1 MTHYATPVEDMRF
14 TLDHV
19 ADFAAIQALPGYA
32 EVTQDLVSAILEQ
45 ADRFGVNVLAPLNQ
59 SGDQEGAVL
68 ESGTVRMPEGF
79 ADAYRH
85 FVECGWNSLPFPREF
100 GGQAL
105 PWVLHTA
112 VQEIWHAANMSFG
125 LCPMLT
131 QSAVELL
138 LAHASE
144 SQKSLFLPRLVS
156 GEWTGSMNLTEPQ
169 AGSDL
174 SLIQTRALPLA
185 GHDNVYKLIG
195 YKSFITYGDHD
206 MTENIIHLVLA
217 RMSDAPAGVKGISLF
232 IVPKFLVA
240 EDGALNRRN
249 DIWCSSLEHKLGIRA
264 SPTAA
269 MSLGD
274 DDGAIGYL
282 VGRAHCGLEYMFTMM
297 NHARLSVGLEGVAL
311 SERAYQKA
319 RDYARERVQG
329 YALQFGRRSGAVSI
343 IHHPDVRR
351 MLMTMKSL
359 TEATRALA
367 YYTAARVDIAR
378 AHPDGDVRGA
388 AAARVALLTPIVKAW
403 STDVGMEVANLGLQ
417 VHGGAGFIETTGAA
431 QYWRD
436 ARIAAIYEG
445 TNGIQ
450 ANDLVSRKVVR
461 NRGAEVQNMIAEI
474 NAVISALSVSGSAVQ
489 PLQTGL
495 QKACAALGKAT
506 SWLVDRDN
514 PVTAQAGAVPYLHL
528 FGLTLGGFMFAKAA
542 LAVARLPVEADHPF
556 LKAKLLT
563 ARFYAEQILP
573 QTESL
578 LTVVTTGEESVM
590 ALPEE
595 AF

>member
-19 ADFAAIQALPGYA
+19 ADFADIQALPDYA
-32 EVTQDLVSAILEQ
+32 EVTPDLVSAILEQ

-59 SGDQEGAVL
+59 SGDKEGAVF
-68 ESGTVRMPEGF
+68 ETGTVRMPEGF
-79 ADAYRH
+79 SDAYRQ
-85 FVECGWNSLPFPREF
+85 FIEYGWNSLPFPREF

-138 LAHASE
+138 LSHASAA
-144 SQKSLFLPRLVS
+144 QKALFLPRLVS

-174 SLIQTRALPLA
+174 SLIQTRALPII
-185 GHDNVYKLIG
+185 DQENTYKLIG
-195 YKSFITYGDHD
+195 NKIYITYGEHD

-217 RMSDAPAGVKGISLF
+217 RMPDAPAGVKGISLF

-240 EDGALNRRN
+240 EDGSLGRRN
-249 DIWCSSLEHKLGIRA
+249 DIWCSALEHKLGIRA

-282 VGRAHCGLEYMFTMM
+282 VGKAHCGLEYMFTMM
-297 NHARLSVGLEGVAL
+297 NHARLSVGLEGIAL
-311 SERAYQKA
+311 AERAYQKA
-319 RDYARERVQG
+319 REYARERVQG
-329 YALQFGRRSGAVSI
+329 YALQLGRSSGAVSI

-351 MLMTMKSL
+351 MLMTMRAF

-378 AHPDGDVRGA
+378 SHPDQNVRRDA
-388 AAARVALLTPIVKAW
+388 ESRVALLTPIVKAW
-403 STDVGMEVANLGLQ
+403 STDVAMEVANLGLQ

-436 ARIAAIYEG
+436 SRIAAIYEG

-450 ANDLVSRKVVR
+450 AHDLVSRKILR
-461 NRGAEVQNMIAEI
+461 DRGLEAQQVIVEI
-474 NAVISALSVSGSAVQ
+474 NEAIAALNVAGSAVQ
-489 PLQTGL
+489 SLQTSL
-495 QKACAALGKAT
+495 QKACAALKKAT
-506 SWLVDRDN
+506 SWLVARDDL
-514 PVTAQAGAVPYLHL
+514 VVAQAGAVPYLHL
-528 FGLTLGGFMFAKAA
+528 FGLTLGGLMFAKEA
-542 LAVARLPVEADHPF
+542 LAAYRLSAAADHPF
-556 LKAKLLT
+556 LKTKLVT
-563 ARFYAEQILP
+563 AQFYAEKLLP

-578 LTVVTTGEESVM
+578 LTMVITGADSIM

>member
-19 ADFAAIQALPGYA
+19 AAFADLQALPGYA

-59 SGDQEGAVL
+59 SGDQEGAVF
-68 ESGTVRMPEGF
+68 EAGTVRMPEGF
-79 ADAYRH
+79 ADAYRY
-85 FVECGWNSLPFPREF
+85 FIENGWNSLPFPREF

-138 LAHASE
+138 IAHASAA
-144 SQKSLFLPRLVS
+144 QKSLFLPRLVS

-174 SLIQTRALPLA
+174 SLIQTRAMPIA
-185 GHDNVYKLIG
+185 GQENIYRLIG
-195 YKSFITYGDHD
+195 YKSFITYGEHD

-217 RMSDAPAGVKGISLF
+217 RMPDAPSGVKGLSLF

-240 EDGALNRRN
+240 EDGSLNRRN

-264 SPTAA
+264 SPTAT

-311 SERAYQKA
+311 SERAYQQA

-351 MLMTMKSL
+351 MLMTMKAL

-367 YYTAARVDIAR
+367 YYTAAQVDIAR

-388 AAARVALLTPIVKAW
+388 AESRLALLTPIVKAW

-450 ANDLVSRKVVR
+450 ANDLVSRKVLR
-461 NRGAEVQNMIAEI
+461 DRGAEVQKIIVEI
-474 NAVISALSVSGSAVQ
+474 NAVISALSLAGSAVQ

-495 QKACAALGKAT
+495 QKACAALGQAT
-506 SWLVDRDN
+506 AWLVARDD

-528 FGLTLGGFMFAKAA
+528 FGLTLGGVMFAKAA
-542 LAVARLPVEADHPF
+542 LAAARLAVAADHPF
-556 LKAKLLT
+556 LKTKLLT
-563 ARFYAEQILP
+563 AQFYAEQLLP

-578 LTVVTTGEESVM
+578 LTVVTTGAPSVM

-595 AF
+595 DF